1 MIGSSQGLNIEAQD
15 WREGNHIATGHGL
28 MVQGGL
34 LTAHPGS
41 KHDGGGTPG
50 DQSSLR
56 QGAGIGASGNPEIGI
71 AAAAEQ

>member
-1 MIGSSQGLNIEAQD
+1 
-15 WREGNHIATGHGL
+15 

-34 LTAHPGS
+34 LMKHPGGD
-41 KHDGGGTPG
+41 HDDGGASG

-56 QGAGIGASGNPEIGI
+56 QGAGIGTSADPDLGI

>member
-15 WREGNHIATGHGL
+15 WREDNHIDTGHGPV
-28 MVQGGL
+28 VQVGL

-41 KHDGGGTPG
+41 EHGGGGASG
-50 DQSSLR
+50 DQTSLG
-56 QGAGIGASGNPEIGI
+56 QGAGTRTSGDLDLGI

>member
-1 MIGSSQGLNIEAQD
+1 
-15 WREGNHIATGHGL
+15 

-34 LTAHPGS
+34 LMEHPGGD
-41 KHDGGGTPG
+41 HGDGGASE

-56 QGAGIGASGNPEIGI
+56 QGAGTGTSADPDLGI